1 MNTTDLAAELRNQAQ
16 DRPEP
21 ADLLAALT
29 RGRTIRRSR
38 LAAAGLA
45 AVVVVVISLSAT
57 ILGRPSPTHPAITSS
72 TPPSLTATT
81 TASAST
87 FELVCAGAIRA
98 TAVPD
103 GYLTQVQGVVAIATG
118 PQQVSANSQPPGR
131 YYDPAQ
137 QYFAKSG
144 LQLKAGQ
151 AFRIQVPSAW
161 HGRAEIGWSNIHVN
175 PADVMTVPACPRV
188 RVSSSPASST
198 QTGTPAVQWLT
209 YPGGI
214 WVSAPACVPLQII
227 TATAVTTVHIPV
239 GASCP

>member
-29 RGRTIRRSR
+29 RGRTVRRSR

-161 HGRAEIGWSNIHVN
+161 HGRAKIGWSNIHVN
-175 PADVMTVPACPRV
+175 PADVMIVPACPRV
-188 RVSSSPASST
+188 SSLPASSA
-198 QTGTPAVQWLT
+198 QTGTPVVQWLT

-227 TATAVTTVHIPV
+227 TANAVTTVHIPV
-239 GASCP
+239 GTSCP

>member
-21 ADLLAALT
+21 ADLLATLT
-29 RGRTIRRSR
+29 RGRTVRRSR

-45 AVVVVVISLSAT
+45 AVVVVVIFLGVTISGRAT
-57 ILGRPSPTHPAITSS
+57 PTHPAIPAS
-72 TPPSLTATT
+72 TPTSLTS

-87 FELVCAGAIRA
+87 FALVCAGAIRA

-103 GYLTQVQGVVAIATG
+103 GSLTQVQGVVAIATG
-118 PQQVSANSQPPGR
+118 PQQVSANSQQPGR

-144 LQLKAGQ
+144 LQIKAGQ
-151 AFRIQVPSAW
+151 AFRIQVPPAW
-161 HGRAEIGWSNIHVN
+161 RGRAEIGWSNIHVN